1 MAEPIVSVENLKKIF
16 PLKAP
21 FLSGRSSHVV
31 ALDGVKFSIN
41 RGETLGLVG
50 ESGCGKSTLSRLI
63 ARLDSPTTGKI
74 MFKGQD
80 IASLHGH
87 EFQTYRKSVQ
97 LIFQDPYASLNP
109 RMTAADIVGEPL
121 IIHGEEDSGMKV
133 QEILEVVG
141 INADQ
146 AKRYPHEFSGGQRQR
161 IGIARALA
169 LNPELVIADE
179 PVSALDVSIQ
189 AQVLNLMKDLQE
201 RYSLTYLF
209 ITHDL
214 SVVSYMSERIAVMYL
229 GRIVEI
235 ADRDMIFDAPAHPYT
250 RILLAALP
258 TMDPAGSKKE
268 MRSPGEPP
276 NPVNPPSGCYFHPR
290 CSLKTK
296 DCEENNPALLEVKAN
311 HWVACNRMGKE
322 R

>member
-109 RMTAADIVGEPL
+109 RMTAADI
-121 IIHGEEDSGMKV
+121 
-133 QEILEVVG
+133 
-141 INADQ
+141 
-146 AKRYPHEFSGGQRQR
+146 
-161 IGIARALA
+161 
-169 LNPELVIADE
+169 
-179 PVSALDVSIQ
+179 
-189 AQVLNLMKDLQE
+189 
-201 RYSLTYLF
+201 
-209 ITHDL
+209 
-214 SVVSYMSERIAVMYL
+214 
-229 GRIVEI
+229 
-235 ADRDMIFDAPAHPYT
+235 
-250 RILLAALP
+250 
-258 TMDPAGSKKE
+258 
-268 MRSPGEPP
+268 
-276 NPVNPPSGCYFHPR
+276 
-290 CSLKTK
+290 
-296 DCEENNPALLEVKAN
+296 
-311 HWVACNRMGKE
+311 
-322 R
+322 